1 MKPQEHH
8 AEPRRLRHLDRGDEQ
23 KADDHHE
30 ARGHQHQE
38 RDHPVLQKASLLLDA
53 PRFIHSARDGAKDAE
68 RGPNQRE
75 AAGDANLQARLPK
88 RVELRGD
95 EIETGREIAEDKGQD
110 GQPLI
115 LARGDR
121 TEQRDDQEE
130 KRKERE
136 QRVVGN

>member
-1 MKPQEHH
+1 M
-8 AEPRRLRHLDRGDEQ
+8 
-23 KADDHHE
+23 
-30 ARGHQHQE
+30 
-38 RDHPVLQKASLLLDA
+38 LQKASLLLDA
-53 PRFIHSARDGAKDAE
+53 PRFIHSARDRAKDAE